1 MDRKIKIL
9 MHTHWD
15 REWYFTKDETK
26 VLLRNH
32 MQEVLVYLEEHPD
45 CIYILDGQSVMIDD
59 YLEMDKGAEKKLR
72 KYIQNGQLRVGPF
85 YTQTD
90 LLLVHGE
97 SVFRNLYYGIKR
109 AREFG
114 KPMLIGYAPDT
125 FGHASQMPQI
135 YNTFSIGSTFFW
147 RGFSE
152 LKAQHSD
159 FFWEGVDG
167 TRILGVNLAAGYQGA
182 KYLEEE
188 EEALK
193 NRMEKI
199 MKVLDT
205 YSRGS
210 GRLVMNGHDQMP
222 IQKNIDGILETLRK
236 LYPEDEL
243 EIGDFESY
251 LETLPLDKL
260 ETVKGELT
268 HSKHAR
274 IHRTIGSTRMDIKL
288 LNTEIENKL
297 FHLLEPLAVI
307 GVEAGIEYPH
317 GVIEEILKI
326 LFGVHAHDSIG
337 GCNSDAVNRD
347 IYHRLLNAKEM
358 VDTQLEL
365 HLRLL
370 ALARP
375 EKNTIVL
382 MNPLPENR
390 EEEMV
395 ELVTL
400 TRQKNFTILD
410 EHHQEIPFSVLSQEE
425 EDAGLTDRQVAARL
439 MDIKVYRSRLLL
451 RVENM
456 DGLSVKYLHLHEE
469 RSSVQAPMEAEG
481 ALCIENHWGVLQVE
495 GNQISYQDKITGIYH
510 ANVFYLENSGDA
522 GDSYDY
528 SPPVNDLLV
537 RSADFA
543 EITGKRRKGMG
554 FQELQL
560 NIQFPVPETEKSR
573 ERGDLDKIV
582 SFEAVFRLYEK
593 DPKVYG
599 ELRHNNTVKDSR
611 FRGVFST
618 GIVSDEVQVD
628 GYLSSQNKKV
638 YLKEELAIWEKDQWV
653 EKPVSIETMQS
664 YAVLHDER
672 GSGYLYTEGLKEY
685 EVLEDRIHFTLFR
698 AFSHLGKRNLVNRPG
713 RPSGIEIETPDN
725 QLQGTE
731 FHFRFAF
738 SFHLKDVNPAKESKK
753 YLAPVL
759 GYHKKEFNRFNINRR
774 NALTAPQKMLHLPL
788 QEVAVSAVK
797 RTEEGNEV
805 FVRIFNPENR
815 EITLEFPEGTFLA
828 NGMEEKLRPLEKV
841 QMRPQEILQV
851 ILSSME
857 EI

>member
-1 MDRKIKIL
+1 MNRKIKIL

-32 MQEVLVYLEEHPD
+32 MQEVLEYLEDHPD

-59 YLEMDKGAEKKLR
+59 YLEMDKGGEVKLH
-72 KYIQNGQLRVGPF
+72 KFIKNGQLRVGPF

-114 KPMLIGYAPDT
+114 EPMLTGYAPDT

-135 YNTFSIGSTFFW
+135 YKSFSIGSTFFW

-152 LKAQHSD
+152 LKAKHSD

-167 TRILGVNLAAGYQGA
+167 TRMLGVNLAAGYQGA

-188 EEALK
+188 EVALK
-193 NRMEKI
+193 NRMGKI

-205 YSRGS
+205 YSSGS

-222 IQKNIDGILETLRK
+222 IQKNIEDILETLRK
-236 LYPEDEL
+236 LYPEDEI

-251 LETLPLDKL
+251 LETLPLEKL

-288 LNTEIENKL
+288 LNTEIEHKL
-297 FHLLEPLAVI
+297 FHQLEPLAVI
-307 GVEAGIEYPH
+307 GVGAGIEYPH

-370 ALARP
+370 SLARP

-382 MNPLPENR
+382 VNPLPEAR

-400 TRQKNFTILD
+400 TRQRDFTILD
-410 EHHQEIPFSVLSQEE
+410 EHHQEIPFSILSQEE

-451 RVENM
+451 RVEKM
-456 DGLSVKYLHLHEE
+456 DGLAVKYLQLQEE
-469 RSSVQAPMEAEG
+469 RTSVRPIMKVEK
-481 ALCIENHWGVLQVE
+481 ALIIENLWGVLKVE
-495 GNQISYQDKITGIYH
+495 GNQISYQDKITGIH
-510 ANVFYLENSGDA
+510 HENVFYLENSGDA

-528 SPPVNDLLV
+528 SPPVKDLLV
-537 RSADFA
+537 RSMDYA
-543 EITGKRRKGMG
+543 EITGEKRRGAG

-560 NIQFPVPETEKSR
+560 TIQFAVPHSQESREKSVA
-573 ERGDLDKIV
+573 DKTV
-582 SFEAVFRLYEK
+582 TFEAAFRLYEK
-593 DPKVYG
+593 DPKVYC
-599 ELRHNNTVKDSR
+599 ELKHKNAVKDSR

-618 GIVSDEVQVD
+618 GMIVDEVQVD
-628 GYLSSQNKKV
+628 GYLSCQKKKV
-638 YLKEELAIWEKDQWV
+638 YLQEELAIWEKEQWV

-664 YAVLHDER
+664 FAELHDEER
-672 GSGYLYTEGLKEY
+672 SGYLYTEGLKEY
-685 EVLEDRIHFTLFR
+685 EVLEDQIHFTLFR

-725 QLQGTE
+725 QLLGTE

-738 SFHLKDVNPAKESKK
+738 SFHLKDVNPSKESKK
-753 YLAPVL
+753 YLTPIM

-774 NALTAPQKMLHLPL
+774 NALIVPKKKLSLPL
-788 QEVAVSAVK
+788 QEAVVSAVK

-815 EITLEFPEGTFLA
+815 DITVEFPEGTFLA